1 MQYEVHV
8 LWSLEHQE
16 QVLVNRTQDSAPA
29 IDSTL
34 ADNLYPDSMSRP
46 PSRRQ
51 SSRRGGAGATSIG
64 RASEGASAGTNCAS
78 FSPPKGLPKDASFTD
93 DEDDDHYSTKQETTE
108 GRASWYVEA
117 LQQGNSA
124 AALDN
129 ILDAGSGPNH
139 ADQANFGTFDDHEV
153 LEQYRIMAQH
163 EAYIRVK
170 ENTGFDIAEYEKRR
184 KMQGNEPSDKRGLYG
199 GSKTPRTR
207 LPELKKFV
215 SASGTPKPEEPPLPT
230 PKSNIKFLEQTQARI
245 PELCTGITVRGGSVV
260 PNNEHI
266 VRCLGCRGQVR
277 VKLLATLVSCPE
289 CNTVSPASSTR
300 R

>member
-1 MQYEVHV
+1 
-8 LWSLEHQE
+8 
-16 QVLVNRTQDSAPA
+16 
-29 IDSTL
+29 
-34 ADNLYPDSMSRP
+34 MSRP

-51 SSRRGGAGATSIG
+51 SSRRGGAGAPSNG
-64 RASEGASAGTNCAS
+64 RASEGASAGTNSANPS
-78 FSPPKGLPKDASFTD
+78 RSSSPPQGLPKDSSLAD
-93 DEDDDHYSTKQETTE
+93 DEDHHHYSTRQKATE

-129 ILDAGSGPNH
+129 ILDAGSGSID
-139 ADQANFGTFDDHEV
+139 ADQSNFGAFDDHEV

-184 KMQGNEPSDKRGLYG
+184 KMQGNEPTDKRGLYG

-230 PKSNIKFLEQTQARI
+230 PKLNIKFLEQTHARI
-245 PELCTGITVRGGSVV
+245 PELCPGITVRGGSAV
-260 PNNEHI
+260 PNDEHI